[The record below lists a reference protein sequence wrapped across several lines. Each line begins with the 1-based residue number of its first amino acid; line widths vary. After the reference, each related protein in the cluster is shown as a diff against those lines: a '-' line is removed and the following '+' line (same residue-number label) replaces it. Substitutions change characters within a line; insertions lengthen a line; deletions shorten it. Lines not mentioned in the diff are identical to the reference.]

1 MTFTACLS
9 FLAIALHLANGGYVY
24 KTDYFTVPV
33 DHFSFTNNDT
43 FRMKY
48 LINDTYWERENGPIF
63 FYAGNEGAIEMFCE
77 NTGFMWEIAEEFRA
91 LIVFAEHRYY
101 GVSMPYGNKSF
112 DDISR
117 VGYLT
122 SQQALADYV
131 DLITYLRHN
140 GSYTDRAELYQT
152 GDIYDTG
159 VDGTPAPSAA
169 NPVIAFGG
177 SYGGMLAAWFRI
189 KYPAIIEGAI
199 ASSAPIW
206 QFTGMTPCN
215 AFYRVTSSV
224 YTDTSVECGLTIL
237 ASWKAIDN
245 VTKTVDG
252 KTWLSQKWNLC
263 SPLTNDGD
271 VSTLKQWVSE
281 LYVNLA
287 MINYPYPANFLTP
300 LPGNPVKEVCKPM
313 KNHKEDEFTLLGSVF
328 RGLSVYFNYTGTSQ
342 CLDIL
347 SSSAPTLG
355 EKGWNYQSC
364 TEMVMPMCSNGIKD
378 IFEKK
383 PWNFE
388 ENARYCYETFG
399 VQPSIYTIEKTYGGK
414 NLNAASN
421 IIFSNGLLDPWSSGG
436 VLQDISKTVIA
447 VVIPE
452 SAHHLDLRA
461 SNAKD
466 PESVIKAR
474 KLYKNW
480 IKKWI
485 FHYQKHPTRGS
496 NNSFVKQQIV
506 LTI

>member
-1 MTFTACLS
+1 MSFTAYVSC
-9 FLAIALHLANGGYVY
+9 LAIALHLANGGYVY
-24 KTDYFTVPV
+24 KTEYFTVPV
-33 DHFSFTNNDT
+33 DHFSYTNNDT

-77 NTGFMWEIAEEFRA
+77 NTGFMWEIAAEFRA
-91 LIVFAEHRYY
+91 LVVFAEHRYY
-101 GVSMPYGNKSF
+101 GVSMPYGNKSY
-112 DDISR
+112 DDASR
-117 VGYLT
+117 LGYLT

-140 GSYTDRAELYQT
+140 GSFSSRGLDGA
-152 GDIYDTG
+152 GDIYDLDADDTQ
-159 VDGTPAPSAA
+159 PSSSP

-189 KYPAIIEGAI
+189 KYPAVVEGAI

-224 YTDTSVECGLTIL
+224 YKNASAECGLTIL
-237 ASWKAIDN
+237 ASWKAINN
-245 VTKTVDG
+245 VTKTVEG
-252 KTWLSQKWNLC
+252 KAWLSQKWKLC
-263 SPLTNDGD
+263 SPLTNDND
-271 VSTLKQWVSE
+271 VLTLKQWVSE

-313 KNHKEDEFTLLGSVF
+313 KNHKEDDLTLLGSVF
-328 RGLSVYFNYTGTSQ
+328 QGLNVYFNYTGTSQ

-347 SSSAPTLG
+347 TSSAPTLG
-355 EKGWNYQSC
+355 EKGWGYQSC
-364 TEMVMPMCSNGIKD
+364 TEMVMPMCSNGVKD
-378 IFEKK
+378 IFEKQ
-383 PWNFE
+383 PWNYEANAKYCFE
-388 ENARYCYETFG
+388 TYG
-399 VQPSIYTIEKTYGGK
+399 VLPSIYAIEKTYGGK

-436 VLQDISKTVIA
+436 VLRDISKTVLA

-461 SNAKD
+461 SHPKD
-466 PESVIKAR
+466 PESVVKAR
-474 KLYKNW
+474 RFYKNW
-480 IKKWI
+480 IKKLI
-485 FHYQKHPTRGS
+485 FHYQKHPTREP